1 MAKLGFKELVP
12 EAQVRKKEKEK
23 KAQARKMRLD
33 KILKNLQNGH
43 HIIIIIF
50 AGGPH
55 NHLLPLPQPSKLQL

>member
-12 EAQVRKKEKEK
+12 EAQVRKKEKET

-33 KILKNLQNGH
+33 KVLKNLQDGH
-43 HIIIIIF
+43 IMIIIF

>member
-23 KAQARKMRLD
+23 KAQVRKMRLD
-33 KILKNLQNGH
+33 KVLKNLQDG

-55 NHLLPLPQPSKLQL
+55 NHLLPLPQPSELQL

>member
-23 KAQARKMRLD
+23 KAQVRKMRLD
-33 KILKNLQNGH
+33 KVLKNLQDG

-55 NHLLPLPQPSKLQL
+55 NHLFPLPQPSKLQL

>member
-33 KILKNLQNGH
+33 KILKNLQDGH
-43 HIIIIIF
+43 IMIIIF

>member
-23 KAQARKMRLD
+23 KAQVRKMRLD
-33 KILKNLQNGH
+33 KVLKNLQDG

-55 NHLLPLPQPSKLQL
+55 NHLLPLPKPSKLQL